1 MLTASRSVPA
11 IVVKSLIRPTHDLL
25 DDLERLPQSQRT
37 RSGPVKSHTQNIH
50 PSLVS
55 LDRAAADV
63 VYQCVSLLAAAPEV
77 EKVE

>member
-25 DDLERLPQSQRT
+25 DELERLPQSQRT
-37 RSGPVKSHTQNIH
+37 RSGPVKSHTQNTH
-50 PSLVS
+50 PTTCVT
-55 LDRAAADV
+55 RHAAADV